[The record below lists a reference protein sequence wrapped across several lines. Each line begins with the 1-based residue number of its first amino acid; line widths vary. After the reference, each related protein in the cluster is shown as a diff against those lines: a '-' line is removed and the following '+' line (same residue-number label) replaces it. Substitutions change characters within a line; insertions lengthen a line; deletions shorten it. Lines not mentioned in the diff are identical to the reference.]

1 MQPHLEIV
9 YIIKVVS
16 EITEAKRDF
25 LTSVAANNFNTP
37 NTRIISKRIKDI
49 NRKTKTIPV
58 LKGNVGDFLYNL
70 SVGKDFITMIQKY
83 KYIEKKRMGKI
94 YHANNNHKKVE
105 LEIDTNLRQ
114 SRL

>member
-25 LTSVAANNFNTP
+25 LTSDAANNFNTP

-49 NRKTKTIPV
+49 HRKTKTIPV
-58 LKGNVGDFLYNL
+58 LKGNVGEFLYNL
-70 SVGKDFITMIQKY
+70 SV
-83 KYIEKKRMGKI
+83 KI
-94 YHANNNHKKVE
+94 
-105 LEIDTNLRQ
+105 LL
-114 SRL
+114 L

>member
-1 MQPHLEIV
+1 MGISIDREVKEVQIQMQPHLEIV

-58 LKGNVGDFLYNL
+58 LKGNVGEFLYNL
-70 SVGKDFITMIQKY
+70 SVGKDFITMIQKCTCY
-83 KYIEKKRMGKI
+83 KRK
-94 YHANNNHKKVE
+94 
-105 LEIDTNLRQ
+105 D
-114 SRL
+114 

>member
-1 MQPHLEIV
+1 MGISIDREVKEVQIQMQPHLEIV

-49 NRKTKTIPV
+49 NRKTETIPV
-58 LKGNVGDFLYNL
+58 LKGNVGGFLYNL

-83 KYIEKKRMGKI
+83 ICYKRK
-94 YHANNNHKKVE
+94 
-105 LEIDTNLRQ
+105 D
-114 SRL
+114 

>member
-1 MQPHLEIV
+1 MGISIDREVKEVQIQMQPHLEIV

-58 LKGNVGDFLYNL
+58 LKGNVGGFLYNL

-83 KYIEKKRMGKI
+83 ICYKRK
-94 YHANNNHKKVE
+94 
-105 LEIDTNLRQ
+105 D
-114 SRL
+114 

>member
-16 EITEAKRDF
+16 EIAEAKRDF

-49 NRKTKTIPV
+49 HRKTKTIPV
-58 LKGNVGDFLYNL
+58 LKGNVGEFLYNL
-70 SVGKDFITMIQKY
+70 SVGKDFVTMIQKY
-83 KYIEKKRMGKI
+83 ICYKRK
-94 YHANNNHKKVE
+94 
-105 LEIDTNLRQ
+105 D
-114 SRL
+114 

>member
-1 MQPHLEIV
+1 MGISIDREVKEVQIQMQPHLEIV

-58 LKGNVGDFLYNL
+58 LKGNVGEFLYNL

-83 KYIEKKRMGKI
+83 ICYKRK
-94 YHANNNHKKVE
+94 
-105 LEIDTNLRQ
+105 D
-114 SRL
+114 